1 MEGEVVDGDDGGDD
15 GGDRT
20 PSTRLFSRRRE
31 RSHPKKHTTIN
42 LSIEMQKNDRRTTPG
57 VLLEEVMDV
66 GTRRAGV
73 CTEMYVFAGHRG
85 SVEHGVRVVREGGVG
100 QRGHEHAG
108 QVYSSCK
115 MDALDFMGMSSA
127 KRGGW
132 REILLILS

>member
-1 MEGEVVDGDDGGDD
+1 
-15 GGDRT
+15 
-20 PSTRLFSRRRE
+20 
-31 RSHPKKHTTIN
+31 
-42 LSIEMQKNDRRTTPG
+42 MQKNNRRTTPG

-85 SVEHGVRVVREGGVG
+85 SVEHSVRVVREGGVG
-100 QRGHEHAG
+100 QRGREHAG

-115 MDALDFMGMSSA
+115 MDALDFTGMSSA

-132 REILLILS
+132 REILLIIS